1 MRCVFVG
8 FISLLPRGTHP
19 HFPNPPLPSS
29 SLLTSSSSLLLP
41 SHSAMPG
48 HPLSFVW
55 LLILAKRTDQ
65 IFLLQCTRLSV
76 GASQIWWLGLTDGR
90 GPRVLKSV
98 TDSGGFDSP
107 RSSCTRSPK
116 TPGEKRGERRRVGG
130 VGGLRRG
137 GRKRKR
143 DRAGNKSICRVVRAG
158 GGSSSSRQRLFEVYT
173 WPSPPFL
180 SLFPPVP
187 LFPSFLPS
195 FPESL
200 LLPLSSC
207 ALFPLA
213 FSHSVSP
220 YALTPGPHSSCCNW
234 SKWQLSLSPLFPS
247 HRGAPRPAAMQS
259 LAVISLV
266 QSVFLWV
273 PKSSLTS
280 VTLL

>member
-130 VGGLRRG
+130 LGGAKESETEQGTKASVEWSGLAAAAAAAVRG
-137 GRKRKR
+137 FLKFTHGPPLHF
-143 DRAGNKSICRVVRAG
+143 SP
-158 GGSSSSRQRLFEVYT
+158 SFLLFHY
-173 WPSPPFL
+173 FL
-180 SLFPPVP
+180 
-187 LFPSFLPS
+187 PSFLPS
-195 FPESL
+195 LKAFCFPCPRMPCFLWPSL
-200 LLPLSSC
+200 TLSHPF
-207 ALFPLA
+207 AL
-213 FSHSVSP
+213 S
-220 YALTPGPHSSCCNW
+220 PGPHSSCCNW
-234 SKWQLSLSPLFPS
+234 SKWQLSLSTLIPS
-247 HRGAPRPAAMQS
+247 HRGSPRPAAMQS
-259 LAVISLV
+259 LAIISLV